1 MAPMS
6 FDLQALQA
14 PITRILS
21 APGVDLTTISAKRVR
36 KTLIEDP
43 QYAGLGLTAEAMK
56 ERRIEVDQV
65 ISRVFGTVN
74 RAAANDGL
82 KRRREDEDEDE
93 WDAGDEPVDASED
106 SEEAQVQTKAMTPKK
121 RKGKKTVEES
131 DAELARK
138 LSTQINSRSR
148 RGPSNAAVSSPKK
161 AKRKPKKSAKTVDS
175 GDEDD
180 DDGGG
185 EVKKKKRGGAKG
197 GFAKEY
203 TLSDPLSTLVGVE
216 RLSRPQVVKK
226 LWEYIHGHE
235 LQNPSNKKEI
245 ICDDAF
251 RAVFAVDK
259 IDMFRMNKVLG
270 QHLHEE

>member
-1 MAPMS
+1 MS

-43 QYAGLGLTAEAMK
+43 QYATPGLTAEVMK
-56 ERRIEVDQV
+56 ERRIEVDQI
-65 ISRVFGTVN
+65 ISRVFETVS

-82 KRRREDEDEDE
+82 KRRREEDEGEE
-93 WDAGDEPVDASED
+93 WDAADEQVDASED
-106 SEEAQVQTKAMTPKK
+106 SGEAQVHTKATTPKK

-148 RGPSNAAVSSPKK
+148 RAPPNAAASSPKK

-180 DDGGG
+180 DDGG

-216 RLSRPQVVKK
+216 KLSRPQVVKK